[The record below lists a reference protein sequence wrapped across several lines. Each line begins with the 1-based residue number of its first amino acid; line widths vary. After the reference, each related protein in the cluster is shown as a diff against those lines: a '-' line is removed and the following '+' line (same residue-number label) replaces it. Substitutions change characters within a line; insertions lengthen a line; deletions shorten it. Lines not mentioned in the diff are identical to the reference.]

1 MDTTYSRPIAFND
14 TGFSVFTHDRKAN
27 PENDTNIFVLI
38 IVFILELLMGFGI
51 LTAYKKRK
59 EKKKNSDEQFLK
71 TSDESIELQQ
81 LEMEFKIFNLYKSY

>member
-1 MDTTYSRPIAFND
+1 MDTIYSRPIAFND
-14 TGFSVFTHDRKAN
+14 TGFSVFTHDSFRKAN

-59 EKKKNSDEQFLK
+59 EKKKRSDEQFLK

-81 LEMEFKIFNLYKSY
+81 LEMAQP